1 MAAKNSSYYQSGP
14 CQEVKQKEHLF
25 HLFMDQ
31 HVEGTPGANQKA
43 ILNPR
48 FFGLTAVVD
57 WTVRDGPAPEANI
70 VARAKGTAI
79 QANMSA
85 ETWLMCYTLLFSDE
99 RLVICF
105 LYIVLCILCVS
116 DSYLLALNLKQNYV
130 FF

>member
-1 MAAKNSSYYQSGP
+1 
-14 CQEVKQKEHLF
+14 
-25 HLFMDQ
+25 MDQ

-43 ILNPR
+43 ILNPG

-57 WTVRDGPAPEANI
+57 WTVRDGPAPEENI
-70 VARAKGTAI
+70 VAHAQGTAI

-105 LYIVLCILCVS
+105 LYIVLCILANCPCF
-116 DSYLLALNLKQNYV
+116 AMEPR
-130 FF
+130 